1 MNMHKN
7 ARLTPHSRA
16 LMVRRVLDEGRPP
29 KSVATD
35 FGVSE
40 RTVYKWI
47 ARYRR
52 EGASGLVDRPSVARR
67 LAHKLPEPWVAMIL
81 RLRREYR
88 LTAQEISE
96 RLAVARSTV
105 SAVLARH
112 GIGRVKFLEPPEPVR
127 RYEYAAPGDMIH
139 LDVKKLARFWRVG
152 HRVTGD
158 RRNGSDGAGWDFVH
172 VCIDDHS
179 RLAYVEVLDD
189 EKRYTATAFLVRALR
204 WFKARGITVKRVMT
218 DNGCGY
224 VSKVF
229 AKACRR
235 LGLRHV
241 RTRPYTPKTNGKAE
255 RFIQTLLREWA
266 YAVPYRSS
274 ENRNADLP
282 RWLRIYNEERP
293 HGSLGNRPPIS
304 RLWPAH

>member
-1 MNMHKN
+1 MD
-7 ARLTPHSRA
+7 RPLSPRRDGRA
-16 LMVRRVLDEGRPP
+16 GRPP
-29 KSVATD
+29 ECGAAP
-35 FGVSE
+35 GAQA
-40 RTVYKWI
+40 
-47 ARYRR
+47 ARALGWR
-52 EGASGLVDRPSVARR
+52 V
-67 LAHKLPEPWVAMIL
+67 IL

-112 GIGRVKFLEPPEPVR
+112 GIGRVKFLEPPEPAR
-127 RYEYAAPGDMIH
+127 RYEHKAPGDMIH

-152 HRVTGD
+152 HRITGD

-179 RLAYVEVLDD
+179 RLAYVEVLGD
-189 EKRYTATAFLVRALR
+189 EKRDTTTAFLVRALR
-204 WFKARGITVKRVMT
+204 WFKAKRIAVKRVMT

-224 VSKVF
+224 VSKLF
-229 AKACRR
+229 AKACR
-235 LGLRHV
+235 HA
-241 RTRPYTPKTNGKAE
+241 RPCATVARGPTPRKTNGKAE

-266 YAVPYRSS
+266 YAVPYTSS

-282 RWLRIYNEERP
+282 RWLRIYNHQRP

-304 RLWPAH
+304 RLMPDQ